1 MKVLFRIA
9 SGLYPCL
16 WCHIRQEQMSVPR
29 EERCVSQV
37 LTMEGIKKD
46 YQRAASKK
54 RTTLENKKLTWWVP
68 NNSGE

>member
-29 EERCVSQV
+29 EEWCVSQV

-46 YQRAASKK
+46 YQRFIEHGGGA
-54 RTTLENKKLTWWVP
+54 LNKARPFYNVRVK
-68 NNSGE
+68 